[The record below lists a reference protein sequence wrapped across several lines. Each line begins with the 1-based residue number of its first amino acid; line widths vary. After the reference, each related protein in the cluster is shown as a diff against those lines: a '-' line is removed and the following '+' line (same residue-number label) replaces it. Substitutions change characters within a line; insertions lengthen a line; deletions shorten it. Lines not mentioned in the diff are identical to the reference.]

1 MKVDS
6 RNIDSLEKVK
16 KKKEEVNSLVTLSVR
31 FFQIKMYH
39 PDLSLLA
46 QGERELHFEKKPMI
60 KL

>member
-16 KKKEEVNSLVTLSVR
+16 KKEVNSLVTLTVR

>member
-6 RNIDSLEKVK
+6 RNTDSLEKVK
-16 KKKEEVNSLVTLSVR
+16 KVNSLVTLSVR
-31 FFQIKMYH
+31 FFQIKVYH

-46 QGERELHFEKKPMI
+46 QGERELHFEKKPVI